1 MPESFE
7 EYLANGATLPEVLAI
22 NPRGKFP
29 ALEDRSTG
37 LVLAESAAIN
47 TYLGDKYGD
56 GSIVPRASRR
66 IAFLPSVAS
75 ARHVCESPALPRGP
89 SVCAAHVRFQKLP
102 KSVQRAPFPPTHTS
116 AKSPRP

>member
-56 GSIVPRASRR
+56 GSIVPRAGSNER
-66 IAFLPSVAS
+66 
-75 ARHVCESPALPRGP
+75 ALYDQW
-89 SVCAAHVRFQKLP
+89 CYWL
-102 KSVQRAPFPPTHTS
+102 
-116 AKSPRP
+116 